1 LLAIGIVIGT
11 ALAVLGA
18 RSAAALLY
26 QLQPWDPLTLTMS
39 AAVLGSVALA
49 ASFLPALRAARATPT
64 IALREE

>member
-1 LLAIGIVIGT
+1 
-11 ALAVLGA
+11 VLGA